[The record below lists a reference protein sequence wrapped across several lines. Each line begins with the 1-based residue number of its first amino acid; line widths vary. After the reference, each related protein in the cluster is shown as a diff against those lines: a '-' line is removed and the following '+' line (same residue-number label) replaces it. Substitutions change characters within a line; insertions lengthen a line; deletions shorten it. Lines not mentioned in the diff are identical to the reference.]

1 MSSSKIALV
10 TGASRGIGKQITA
23 LLLQDDYTVIACCM
37 KEKNAEQL
45 HQDFSTTSN
54 KFIVKNLDLRDA
66 EAISDLRKE
75 LETKISHIDV
85 IINNA
90 GVMDNN
96 PAKLHKQTVEGWD
109 NTLDTNLRAPF
120 LICKEMLSL
129 MNKSSNGKILN
140 ISGGLGSFSSGM
152 TGGTHGAYRIS
163 KIGINALSLILSE
176 ELRDEGIHVV
186 AVDPGWVRT
195 DLGGPDAPKSPKQA
209 AQEIIDTLNNLGKT
223 IKSGTL
229 VKESKTLSW

>member
-75 LETKISHIDV
+75 
-85 IINNA
+85 
-90 GVMDNN
+90 
-96 PAKLHKQTVEGWD
+96 TVEGWD

-229 VKESKTLSW
+229 VKESKTLPW